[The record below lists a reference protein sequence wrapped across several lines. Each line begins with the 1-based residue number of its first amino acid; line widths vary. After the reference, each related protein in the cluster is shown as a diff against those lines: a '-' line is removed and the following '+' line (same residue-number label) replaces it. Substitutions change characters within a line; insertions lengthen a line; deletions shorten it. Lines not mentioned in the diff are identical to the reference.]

1 MLKQCP
7 HCQQT
12 LQLSDKQIAKLETA
26 LFKLTPGKTLAMKC
40 PLCQRTIALDKT
52 GVAAKAANKG
62 SQVQPPPPPDLE
74 WLHTGIYQGEEKVE
88 DVPMALL
95 LYPAGDQHNRV
106 KEALEAVGYQVFSA
120 GSAEE
125 AIDHM
130 RFVNFA
136 AVAFHA
142 EMEGSL
148 EKASFHAY
156 MRALSMERRRY
167 IFYILL
173 GEHFHTLYNLEALAC
188 SANLTV
194 STHDLQHLDLILRK
208 AIPAYEELFGALLEE
223 MGVYG
228 RR

>member
-7 HCQQT
+7 HCQKPFE
-12 LQLSDKQIAKLETA
+12 LSDKQLAKSEKA
-26 LFKLTPGKTLAMKC
+26 LFKLAPGKTLAMKC
-40 PLCQRTIALDKT
+40 PLCLPAIALDKT
-52 GVAAKAANKG
+52 GAATNAAKGAV
-62 SQVQPPPPPDLE
+62 VQPPPPPDLD
-74 WLHTGIYQGEEKVE
+74 WLQTGIYQGEEKVE

-95 LYPAGDQHNRV
+95 LYPQGEAQKHV
-106 KEALEAVGYQVFSA
+106 KESLEAVGYQVFLATST
-120 GSAEE
+120 EE
-125 AIDHM
+125 AIEHM

-142 EMEGSL
+142 GMEGAL
-148 EKASFHAY
+148 ETSSFHAY
-156 MRALSMERRRY
+156 MRTMAMERRRY

-173 GEHFHTLYNLEALAC
+173 GEHFHTLYNLEAMAN

-194 STHDLQHLDLILRK
+194 NTRDLNHLDVVLRK

>member
-1 MLKQCP
+1 
-7 HCQQT
+7 
-12 LQLSDKQIAKLETA
+12 
-26 LFKLTPGKTLAMKC
+26 MKC
-40 PLCQRTIALDKT
+40 PLCLHTIALDKT
-52 GVAAKAANKG
+52 GAATKAARG
-62 SQVQPPPPPDLE
+62 SVVQPPPPPDLD
-74 WLHTGIYQGEEKVE
+74 WLQTGIYQGEEKVE

-95 LYPAGDQHNRV
+95 LYPQGSAQLRV

-136 AVAFHA
+136 AVAFYA

-156 MRALSMERRRY
+156 MRALAMERRRY
-167 IFYILL
+167 IFYILI
-173 GEHFHTLYNLEALAC
+173 GEHFHTLYNLEALAY

-194 STHDLQHLDLILRK
+194 NAHDLQHLDLVLRK

>member
-7 HCQQT
+7 HCQKP
-12 LQLSDKQIAKLETA
+12 LQLSDKQIAKLESA
-26 LFKLTPGKTLAMKC
+26 LFKLAPGKTLAMKC
-40 PLCQRTIALDKT
+40 PLCQQTIALDKT
-52 GVAAKAANKG
+52 GGAAKPAKG
-62 SQVQPPPPPDLE
+62 NHVQPPPPPDLD
-74 WLHTGIYQGEEKVE
+74 WLQTGIYQGEEKVE

-95 LYPAGDQHNRV
+95 LYPAGEQHKRV
-106 KEALEAVGYQVFSA
+106 QEALEAVGYQVFSA

-125 AIDHM
+125 AMEHM

-148 EKASFHAY
+148 DKSSFHAY
-156 MRALSMERRRY
+156 MRALAMERRRY

-173 GEHFHTLYNLEALAC
+173 GEHFHTLYNLEAMAQ

-194 STHDLQHLDLILRK
+194 NTRDLNHLDIVLRK